1 MRVTK
6 SISAL
11 TVVTFV
17 LASCGGGSNSTT
29 PVAVS
34 PPPTAPPTRA
44 FTVPA
49 QESLSVADVQ
59 QVMAQAI
66 TEARAR
72 NMPATIAVTDR
83 VGNVLGVFVMNGAN
97 QNLRIPNA
105 PGGVSFNRDL
115 QGFPGNLDQFPGLPA
130 DVPAAGAGAIAKAVT
145 GAYLS
150 SGGNAFST
158 RTASQIVQ
166 IGRAHV

>member
-6 SISAL
+6 STVAVTAL
-11 TVVTFV
+11 AFV

-34 PPPTAPPTRA
+34 PPPTTPPTRA
-44 FTVPA
+44 FAVPA

-83 VGNVLGVFVMNGAN
+83 VGNVLGVFAMNGAN
-97 QNLRIPNA
+97 PNLRIPNA

-115 QGFPGNLDQFPGLPA
+115 QGFPGNLDQFPGLPT
-130 DVPAAGAGAIAKAVT
+130 DVQLRGQGQ
-145 GAYLS
+145 LL
-150 SGGNAFST
+150 
-158 RTASQIVQ
+158 RL
-166 IGRAHV
+166 